1 MKQILQV
8 AVLVAFL
15 LVASSVPSFA
25 DGNPFRS
32 ARLPGAYRQAISSE
46 GGRKFRTAKSF
57 FGQRKTI

>member
-25 DGNPFRS
+25 DGNPFPNCTPTGCIP
-32 ARLPGAYRQAISSE
+32 PGN
-46 GGRKFRTAKSF
+46 
-57 FGQRKTI
+57 